1 MVSETGRN
9 DSYQSMLRALGT
21 LLDEEP
27 SCRIAVTEVSDGF
40 VVRTQRSV
48 HTLEPRVRHFDRA
61 TLNEQ
66 FERLRNERRRTA
78 DHVRHPG
85 IWTQLPGGH
94 REFLRSLGFEL
105 DEVSAH
111 GIVIE
116 ELEDGIVLTY
126 NYPDSETKTWR
137 KRMVVLGVSEIEE
150 VLNTAFKRRGK
161 GPQS

>member
-1 MVSETGRN
+1 MGAETGQN

-21 LLDEEP
+21 LLDVEP

-61 TLNEQ
+61 TLAEQ
-66 FERLRNERRRTA
+66 LDRLSNERTRTV
-78 DHVRHPG
+78 DRVRHAG
-85 IWTQLPGGH
+85 MWSHLPGGH
-94 REFLRSLGFEL
+94 QEFLRSLGFEL
-105 DEVSAH
+105 DEVLAH

-126 NYPDSETKTWR
+126 SYPDSETKTWR

-150 VLNTAFKRRGK
+150 VLNTAFNRRGK
-161 GPQS
+161 TP

>member
-1 MVSETGRN
+1 
-9 DSYQSMLRALGT
+9 MLRALGT

-27 SCRIAVTEVSDGF
+27 SCRMAVTEVSDGF

-48 HTLEPRVRHFDRA
+48 HTLEPRVRRFDRA
-61 TLNEQ
+61 VLSEQ
-66 FERLRNERRRTA
+66 FERLSNERGRTP
-78 DHVRHPG
+78 DRVRHPG
-85 IWTQLPGGH
+85 IWTRLPGGH

-111 GIVIE
+111 GVVIE

-126 NYPDSETKTWR
+126 NYPDAETKRWR

-161 GPQS
+161 GPRS

>member
-1 MVSETGRN
+1 
-9 DSYQSMLRALGT
+9 MLRALGT

-61 TLNEQ
+61 TLTDRL
-66 FERLRNERRRTA
+66 ERLSIERRKTVDR
-78 DHVRHPG
+78 VRHPG
-85 IWTQLPGGH
+85 IWVQLPGGH
-94 REFLRSLGFEL
+94 QDFLRSLGFEL

-111 GIVIE
+111 AIVIE
-116 ELEDGIVLTY
+116 ELEDAIVLTY
-126 NYPDSETKTWR
+126 SYPDSETNSWR

-150 VLNTAFKRRGK
+150 VLNTAFDRRGK
-161 GPQS
+161 GP